1 MSRYTIADC
10 YEVFL
15 DQPLKDFENES
26 VRAYACRDNRQP
38 ELPLVC
44 LKASVFP
51 QPRMHLLEK
60 FHSLSKAMPSVPFMN
75 LQYYGNDYLSSAKD
89 SKSIILIYQRPKGER
104 LIHNLGERF
113 TPWSEE
119 EVIDKLIKP
128 AYEVINALQYKGL
141 THQSISPFNMYIS
154 PDEKMQRVKIGDCL
168 AVPAGLYQH
177 PFFEPINYAM
187 AEPIGKGEASST
199 NDLFALGASVA
210 YMLNGG
216 FPSHLDLSKVMAQ
229 RLDQGTLTFYLP
241 KGLQN
246 GRLYELLRGLLHD
259 NEEHRWAVHEVGQW
273 LTAGRQASPMSHPP
287 RRASRPLS
295 FNGKDDIY
303 TINSLFVEMY
313 NSPMNA
319 LEMIHKNELSM
330 WLKNGLSDNHRIHQL
345 DDLNT
350 VLGNEA
356 SGAERLMGVFQILLP
371 GTPFFWQGKFYTPN
385 GLGVAFADAVIRN
398 DNVESLSLLLSSSI
412 LPYYLTTDSPP
423 ETANNDD
430 SHSPNQNKAML
441 TAKSFINYYG
451 VGGGVERAMYYM
463 CPSLPCLSPIIRNHN
478 VISITEL
485 LYALDEVGRRSN
497 KPELPLDNHIIAYI
511 FSKESALKQS
521 ILQNLSSPS
530 KHKKIRGALRLFSEL
545 QTKNRLKTLTG
556 LCRWFGDLSE
566 SVIDGFKNIKYQEIL
581 RKKLQASIDSGDLS
595 GLIKLLDNKKAI
607 EMDAN
612 GLKAATSEV
621 RHIEKTVKA
630 IIQLSDMP
638 NHYSERIGQNN
649 AMMIAAALS
658 FAASGIYIFIK
669 ATL

>member
-15 DQPLKDFENES
+15 DQPLEDFENES

-51 QPRMHLLEK
+51 QPRMQILEK
-60 FHSLSKAMPSVPFMN
+60 FHSLSRTMPSVPFMN

-89 SKSIILIYQRPKGER
+89 SKSILLIYQRPKGGR
-104 LIHNLGERF
+104 VVQNLEEKF
-113 TPWSEE
+113 IPWAEE
-119 EVIDKLIKP
+119 EVSDKLIKP
-128 AYEVINALQYKGL
+128 VYEVINALQYKGL
-141 THQSISPFNMYIS
+141 THQSISPLNMYIN
-154 PDEKMQRVKIGDCL
+154 PEEKMQRVKVGDCL

-187 AEPIGKGEASST
+187 TEPIGKGEATIT

-210 YMLNGG
+210 YVLNGG
-216 FPSHLDLSKVMAQ
+216 FPTQLDLSKAMAP
-229 RLDQGTLTFYLP
+229 RMDHGSLSLYLP
-241 KGLQN
+241 RGLQN

-259 NEEHRWAVHEVGQW
+259 NEEHRWGIHEVGQW

-350 VLGNEA
+350 VLGSEA
-356 SGAERLMGVFQILLP
+356 SGAERLMGVFQILMP
-371 GTPFFWQGKFYTPN
+371 GMPFFWQGKFYTRN
-385 GLGVAFADAVIRN
+385 GLGAAFADAIARN

-412 LPYYLTTDSPP
+412 LPYYLNADSSSENLNTDDSP
-423 ETANNDD
+423 TR
-430 SHSPNQNKAML
+430 NQNKAIL
-441 TAKSFINYYG
+441 SAKSFINYHG

-463 CPSLPCLSPIIRNHN
+463 CPSLPCLSPIIRQHN
-478 VISITEL
+478 VISVTEL

-497 KPELPLDNHIIAYI
+497 KPELPIDNHIISYV
-511 FSKESALKQS
+511 FSKESALRQS
-521 ILQNLSSPS
+521 ILQNLSSQS
-530 KHKKIRGALRLFSEL
+530 KHKKIRGALRLFAEL
-545 QTKNRLKTLTG
+545 QAKNRIKTLTG
-556 LCRWFGDLSE
+556 LCKWFGDLSD

-581 RKKLQASIDSGDLS
+581 RKKIQRSVDSGDLS
-595 GLIKLLDNKKAI
+595 GLIKLLDNKKALEI
-607 EMDAN
+607 DAN

-630 IIQLSDMP
+630 IIHLTQTP
-638 NHYSERIGQNN
+638 NHYSEKIGHNN

>member
-26 VRAYACRDNRQP
+26 VRAYVCRDNRQP

-44 LKASVFP
+44 LKACVFP
-51 QPRMHLLEK
+51 QPRMQLLEK
-60 FHSLSKAMPSVPFMN
+60 FHSLSRAMPSVPFMN

-89 SKSIILIYQRPKGER
+89 SKSIILIYQRPKGGR
-104 LIHNLGERF
+104 LVQNLGEKF

-128 AYEVINALQYKGL
+128 VYEVVNALQYKGL
-141 THQSISPFNMYIS
+141 THQSISPLNMYIS
-154 PDEKMQRVKIGDCL
+154 SDEKMQRVKIGDCL

-177 PFFEPINYAM
+177 PFFEPLNYAM
-187 AEPIGKGEASST
+187 TEPIGKGEATPT

-216 FPSHLDLSKVMAQ
+216 FPAQMDLSKIMAQ
-229 RLDQGTLTFYLP
+229 RLDHGTLALYLP
-241 KGLQN
+241 RGLQN

-259 NEEHRWAVHEVGQW
+259 NEEHRWAIHEVGQW
-273 LTAGRQASPMSHPP
+273 LTSGRQASPMSHPP

-350 VLGNEA
+350 VLGSEA
-356 SGAERLMGVFQILLP
+356 SGAERLMGVFQILIP

-385 GLGVAFADAVIRN
+385 GLGIAFADAVFRN

-412 LPYYLTTDSPP
+412 LPYYLNTDSPAD
-423 ETANNDD
+423 TSNNDD
-430 SHSPNQNKAML
+430 SHSSNQNKAML
-441 TAKSFINYYG
+441 SAKSFINYPG

-485 LYALDEVGRRSN
+485 LYALDDVGRRSN
-497 KPELPLDNHIIAYI
+497 KPELPLDNHIISYI

-530 KHKKIRGALRLFSEL
+530 KHKKIRGALRLFAEL
-545 QTKNRLKTLTG
+545 QTKNRIKTLTG
-556 LCRWFGDLSE
+556 LCKWFGDLSE

-630 IIQLSDMP
+630 IIHLSDMP

-658 FAASGIYIFIK
+658 FAVSGIYIFIK